1 MNGRQVGVY
10 IPPFRLKQLQQQEQ
24 DKASADYQR
33 MTWEA
38 LKKSLNGYVNK
49 VPPTDSNLAG
59 VSWKYQVHYP

>member
-49 VPPTDSNLAG
+49 VE
-59 VSWKYQVHYP
+59 